1 LSLKILSNF
10 RLTQMYVIIAVM
22 IVAMIS
28 VRIKV
33 ITNVI
38 ATVASVDNE
47 PN

>member
-1 LSLKILSNF
+1 
-10 RLTQMYVIIAVM
+10 MYVIIDVM

-38 ATVASVDNE
+38 ATAASVDNE
-47 PN
+47 PMVNYYICT